1 MLDRPS
7 NEISKKQKSVAEF
20 DLADIIS
27 IFYFW
32 GGRDVHP
39 TRIQSKF
46 AVMVRS
52 AMPTLHTKN
61 CGVFGATA
69 KHGR

>member
-7 NEISKKQKSVAEF
+7 NEISKKQQSVAEL

-27 IFYFW
+27 IFYF
-32 GGRDVHP
+32 GGGGDAHP
-39 TRIQSKF
+39 TRIQSNF
-46 AVMVRS
+46 AVMVRC
-52 AMPTLHTKN
+52 AMPTLHTKSR
-61 CGVFGATA
+61 GVFGATA